1 MGRHSCLPW
10 GVDGVAGY
18 MDHHPVGGGA
28 CPARRLPVKA
38 HFPYSCGSGMPDPYR
53 AADFEGSFPL
63 PPTVPHSTNPTATSF
78 TFVPVA
84 PVRINPPTACRAW

>member
-10 GVDGVAGY
+10 GVDGVAGC
-18 MDHHPVGGGA
+18 MDHHPVGAGHAPPA
-28 CPARRLPVKA
+28 CYPVTGRLRDG
-38 HFPYSCGSGMPDPYR
+38 CGSGMPDPNG
-53 AADFEGSFPL
+53 AADFEGSSPL

>member
-18 MDHHPVGGGA
+18 MDHHPVG
-28 CPARRLPVKA
+28 
-38 HFPYSCGSGMPDPYR
+38 